1 MALEMQ
7 NPPRSSGRVLF
18 DSFELGGCV
27 HGVAG
32 LVEGVLDLGAQES
45 QDADNDK
52 SDERD
57 EQAVLDEG
65 LALFF
70 LQKLFDHDEC
80 VKTILW

>member
-1 MALEMQ
+1 M
-7 NPPRSSGRVLF
+7 
-18 DSFELGGCV
+18 ELGSGV

-32 LVEGVLDLGAQES
+32 LVEGVLDLGAQECEN
-45 QDADNDK
+45 ADNNE

-70 LQKLFDHDEC
+70 LQKLFDHDDL
-80 VKTILW
+80 KTILW